1 MRHVGNATISPH
13 LCGKDVLS
21 SVILDCK
28 QIIIFG
34 YLGLQANNYLC
45 LSRIAKLRTDFS
57 ILSPWCTLHECLRR
71 RRCTALILH
80 DRVFSPLSFPEFSRF
95 PLCRGAHINS
105 GAGGAKWCRERS
117 TACFLIFTLF
127 RNFCSFRPFLHTCP
141 AMPCHLRLSSN
152 LLFCALDNRNFKMKQ
167 KISKRWKW
175 NLVDPQYSTFG
186 KD

>member
-80 DRVFSPLSFPEFSRF
+80 DRVFLLF
-95 PLCRGAHINS
+95 
-105 GAGGAKWCRERS
+105 
-117 TACFLIFTLF
+117 LF
-127 RNFCSFRPFLHTCP
+127 RNFLVSRFVAEHTLILAQVVQSGAERDQQLVFSF
-141 AMPCHLRLSSN
+141 
-152 LLFCALDNRNFKMKQ
+152 LLFSSIFALFAHFRT
-167 KISKRWKW
+167 
-175 NLVDPQYSTFG
+175 LVLQCLVTSVWALIYCFCTR
-186 KD
+186 

>member
-57 ILSPWCTLHECLRR
+57 ILSSWCTLHECLRR
-71 RRCTALILH
+71 RRCTAIILH
-80 DRVFSPLSFPEFSRF
+80 DRVFSSLSFLEFSLF

-127 RNFCSFRPFLHTCP
+127 LNFCSFRPFLHTCP

-152 LLFCALDNRNFKMKQ
+152 LLFLHSIIATSRWHK
-167 KISKRWKW
+167 KISKRWKG
-175 NLVDPQYSTFG
+175 NLVDPQYSTYG
-186 KD
+186 ED